1 MKTRPITPE
10 ECARLKKKITVL
22 NALITQAPPA
32 GSVLDFSHSTIPIW
46 FAFKSAKKIIQFFI
60 GLRQD
65 LHWFL
70 KSDKQSFVKI

>member
-32 GSVLDFSHSTIPIW
+32 GSVLDFSHSTIPI
-46 FAFKSAKKIIQFFI
+46 
-60 GLRQD
+60 
-65 LHWFL
+65 
-70 KSDKQSFVKI
+70 